1 MFRPHRPATPA
12 GLSARAIRSPSHPL
26 PWMPPKPS
34 VPRGIGDPPLGILI
48 PVALVI
54 WLSVNVSA
62 IRRSQEDIARS
73 LRMTVEEM
81 KSQRLR
87 SPQGRS

>member
-1 MFRPHRPATPA
+1 MDASEALGATRYLVIL
-12 GLSARAIRSPSHPL
+12 LS
-26 PWMPPKPS
+26 
-34 VPRGIGDPPLGILI
+34 GILI

-73 LRMTVEEM
+73 PRMTVEEM

>member
-1 MFRPHRPATPA
+1 MDASEALGATRYLVIL
-12 GLSARAIRSPSHPL
+12 LS
-26 PWMPPKPS
+26 
-34 VPRGIGDPPLGILI
+34 GILSS
-48 PVALVI
+48 VALVI